1 MVAPLVVLADA
12 TSRQPVPEPCEPRRL
27 AWWEGPDA
35 RRPAATAGRT
45 PAPAARPRTP
55 AGYLFPL
62 EPGPAEAEVP
72 VHAPAAAS
80 PEPVAGP
87 ADPTW
92 LRDLTASPAYQ
103 AQRQMVRK
111 FAPEDA
117 VVVTV
122 LAALDRQG
130 GAMTPAALA
139 RLAGVPAL
147 RLDGLIAKLQRL
159 LNVDGYDVLRL
170 DREQARVVLNLD
182 LLKRQFD
189 LD

>member
-12 TSRQPVPEPCEPRRL
+12 TSRQPVPEPCEPRRP

-35 RRPAATAGRT
+35 RPTRRDRGPD
-45 PAPAARPRTP
+45 ARPRRPTQDPRRLPVP
-55 AGYLFPL
+55 AGAAGRPRRRFPCPRPQRRPPSRSRGRPTR
-62 EPGPAEAEVP
+62 PGC
-72 VHAPAAAS
+72 AS
-80 PEPVAGP
+80 
-87 ADPTW
+87 
-92 LRDLTASPAYQ
+92 LTASPAYQ

-147 RLDGLIAKLQRL
+147 RDSTA
-159 LNVDGYDVLRL
+159 
-170 DREQARVVLNLD
+170 
-182 LLKRQFD
+182 
-189 LD
+189 